1 MGSVTLRVTYHYKRK
16 SIIKVRVQQNFFTAG
31 KGIKILILK
40 DKIMS
45 KFLMHFYKVL
55 EVANNGD
62 QNVLSQ
68 RAGKVLLRW

>member
-1 MGSVTLRVTYHYKRK
+1 MGSVTLRVTHHYKRK

-31 KGIKILILK
+31 EGIKILILK
-40 DKIMS
+40 DKIMIR
-45 KFLMHFYKVL
+45 FLMHFYKVL